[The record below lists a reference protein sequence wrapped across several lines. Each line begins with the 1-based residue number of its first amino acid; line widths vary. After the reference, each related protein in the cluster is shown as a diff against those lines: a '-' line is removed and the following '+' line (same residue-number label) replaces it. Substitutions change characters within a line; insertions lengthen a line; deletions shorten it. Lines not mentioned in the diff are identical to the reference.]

1 MQYKP
6 KKAKKII
13 LAILIILF
21 GSSAI
26 YLGNYYHSVDVE
38 KYMTSSS
45 EVTIKKFDKGW
56 FFDGAGEEKALIFL
70 SGSKGCDR
78 GICTAYVSA
87 CGKWSRLFPGRNAVS
102 YGIFRDE
109 PRGGDHAEIQL

>member
-45 EVTIKKFDKGW
+45 EVTIKK
-56 FFDGAGEEKALIFL
+56 I
-70 SGSKGCDR
+70 
-78 GICTAYVSA
+78 
-87 CGKWSRLFPGRNAVS
+87 
-102 YGIFRDE
+102 
-109 PRGGDHAEIQL
+109 